1 MHSRHKWIK
10 IFFVSLSL
18 SLTTLL
24 FLEIPKIYYRYAD
37 QQLLNESSCSEYE
50 SQGTKDKE
58 DFKEKAEKFLAYSST
73 KEPAYMEHSATITDE
88 DMYDTVLKLAQ
99 ELSLLLGGNSKA
111 ILEELLVGYKE
122 AQGFSTEIIYGDDY
136 WDVGFFEFTLPEIGV
151 SGTILYDVASC
162 KIFWFEW
169 CFVTEDDQ
177 GAISVDE
184 SSILEYYEAMS
195 SSEISFVHEPGY
207 VLITPFSTEIMY
219 EKLLGDLYEVRE
231 KCWGEIEVDARIG
244 M

>member
-1 MHSRHKWIK
+1 ML
-10 IFFVSLSL
+10 VSL

-50 SQGTKDKE
+50 SQGTKNKG

-73 KEPAYMEHSATITDE
+73 KEPAYVEHSATIVDE
-88 DMYDTVLKLAQ
+88 EMHDTVLKLAQ
-99 ELSLLLGGNSKA
+99 ELSLLLGGNSKM

-122 AQGFSTEIIYGDDY
+122 AQGFTTEIIYGDDY
-136 WDVGFFEFTLPEIGV
+136 WDIGFFEFTLPEIGV
-151 SGTILYDVASC
+151 SGTILYDVASY
-162 KIFWFEW
+162 KIFWLEW
-169 CFVTEDDQ
+169 CYGTEDNQ

-195 SSEISFVHEPGY
+195 FSEISFVHEPEY

-219 EKLLGDLYEVRE
+219 EKLLGNLYKVRE
-231 KCWGEIEVDARIG
+231 KCW
-244 M
+244 